1 MIITMNAIVL
11 LTNSFTKLK
20 EQKKNIVLPSHLD
33 GFTPEKEVKRAK
45 ITKELESYSTL
56 DVAAP

>member
-1 MIITMNAIVL
+1 MNAIVL

-20 EQKKNIVLPSHLD
+20 EQKKNIVLPSHLG

>member
-1 MIITMNAIVL
+1 MNAIVL

>member
-1 MIITMNAIVL
+1 MNAIVL

-20 EQKKNIVLPSHLD
+20 EQNKNIVLPSHLD
-33 GFTPEKEVKRAK
+33 GYSPEKEAKRAK